1 MNRRTGSV
9 FLKVRSLVL
18 EEESSK
24 FGLDSE
30 TKKIMQFL
38 PVSFIKVWVSFLGG
52 FSGSMFGLMF
62 EILKFEVRNFQVHPK
77 PNLGCKFFKYLD
89 IHQRYGCVCSV
100 KIVKRGIPIVNANIS
115 DKKSHLS
122 RTFVQTSTDFQISN
136 VFRDHRLGSRIEIA
150 QVYMQRTYIQK
161 TYKHY
166 SLCT

>member
-1 MNRRTGSV
+1 M
-9 FLKVRSLVL
+9 
-18 EEESSK
+18 
-24 FGLDSE
+24 
-30 TKKIMQFL
+30 KIMQFL
-38 PVSFIKVWVSFLGG
+38 PVRSTVQF
-52 FSGSMFGLMF
+52 FGRVQRFDFRFWNSNPAMF
-62 EILKFEVRNFQVHPK
+62 EIRNFQVRPR
-77 PNLGCKFFKYLD
+77 PNLCCNFFKYLD

-100 KIVKRGIPIVNANIS
+100 KIVKRGIPIVNTNIS